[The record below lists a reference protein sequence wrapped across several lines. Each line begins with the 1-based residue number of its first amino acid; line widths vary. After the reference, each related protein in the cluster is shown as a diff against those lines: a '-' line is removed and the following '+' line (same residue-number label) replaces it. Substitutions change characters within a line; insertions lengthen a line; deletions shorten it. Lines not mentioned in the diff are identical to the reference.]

1 MTEPARWIWAR
12 TSARGDIPRAD
23 VAAVVVAVLDDP
35 TSIGRQWN
43 LVGGQTPVDEAVA
56 SA

>member
-1 MTEPARWIWAR
+1 MTEPASS
-12 TSARGDIPRAD
+12 TLGEDVGRGEIPRAD

-43 LVGGQTPVDEAVA
+43 LIGGQTPVDEAVA